1 MNTLHHTFF
10 ARVLLGVF
18 LVSASFASIATA
30 QKGPKLK
37 KRVAVLTFEDKTSQ
51 PFSYG
56 VVGKDAGDAFA
67 EMLTTALV
75 KSGDYIVIER
85 NELAQ
90 LLQEQKIGAAGITTQ
105 QTAVQ
110 AGQVLGAELVVFG
123 VVSEFGYSQSSTGV
137 NTRKLGVGL
146 DNSKATVAVDVRIV
160 DPATSE
166 IIAAE
171 DIRKKKSKK
180 GVSLRT
186 RKIDIKSRNEFDES
200 IVGKAAREAVDGAAD
215 LLSKNAKEVRW
226 QAKVITMNGGDVFIN
241 AGAKSGVEVGNRF
254 VIYRAGEALV
264 DPDTGLNLGSVESKI
279 GAIEVIDNQV
289 GEGKA
294 AKCRVV
300 DGSNFERGDLVRME

>member
-1 MNTLHHTFF
+1 MKFNRQTFVANLLLAAFLF
-10 ARVLLGVF
+10 AG
-18 LVSASFASIATA
+18 SFSNLATA
-30 QKGPKLK
+30 QNSPKLK

-56 VVGKDAGDAFA
+56 FVGKDAGDAFA

-75 KSGDYIVIER
+75 KSGEYIVIER
-85 NELAQ
+85 NELNQ
-90 LLQEQKIGAAGITTQ
+90 LLQEQAIGAAGITTQ

-123 VVSEFGYSQSSTGV
+123 VVSEFGFSQQTTDV

-171 DIRKKKSKK
+171 DIRESKSKK

-186 RKIDIKSRNEFDES
+186 RKVDIGSRNKFDES
-200 IVGKAAREAVDGAAD
+200 IVGKAARDAVDGAAK
-215 LLSKNAKEVRW
+215 LLSKNAQNVRW

-241 AGAKSGVEVGNRF
+241 AGEKSGVQVGNRF
-254 VIYRAGEALV
+254 AIYRAGEALI

-279 GAIEVIDNQV
+279 GEVEVVDNQV

-294 AKCRVV
+294 AKCRIV
-300 DGSNFERGDLVRME
+300 DGSNFERGDLVRMD